1 MTPVVADPVTVVV
14 RIEAVEL
21 TGIAL
26 SVDDVTAAGFTA
38 LGVQE
43 T

>member
-1 MTPVVADPVTVVV
+1 MTPVVAGPATVVV

-21 TGIAL
+21 TGLAV
-26 SVDDVTAAGFTA
+26 SVDDVTAAGLTA